1 MKMTLDDLVWSKR
14 QWELIRDGGV
24 WAIPTAC
31 VVMQRTPKGF
41 SLHDVMPFTPEMAAA
56 VADGWDIPKTAAAF
70 RVYQRQR
77 FNFIK
82 KYFETA
88 GLDFDDPK
96 GLLENGKEQK

>member
-14 QWELIRDGGV
+14 QWELIHNGGV
-24 WAIPTAC
+24 WAIPCAC

-41 SLHDVMPFTPEMAAA
+41 SVCAVMPFTSEMQTA
-56 VADGWDIPKTAAAF
+56 VEQGWDVPKTAAEF
-70 RVYQRQR
+70 RAYQKRQ
-77 FNFIK
+77 FNQIK

-96 GLLENGKEQK
+96 GLLGKGKGK